1 MVWVPLKNG
10 SGQVVKDIKLKAPA
24 GATVKK
30 GNDKITLQKSKTFT
44 VTHNNRL
51 GINRYKINMSGGYSA
66 TNSDIRKTMTRA
78 GWEVVGGFLSPEKL
92 AQLAGKDKVDPDA
105 NKPRS
110 KRKSFWKQKN
120 KPGTHSY
127 KQKQRL
133 SKESEF
139 KKFAEYIDNE

>member
-1 MVWVPLKNG
+1 MG
-10 SGQVVKDIKLKAPA
+10 SCRWF
-24 GATVKK
+24 
-30 GNDKITLQKSKTFT
+30 SFT
-44 VTHNNRL
+44 
-51 GINRYKINMSGGYSA
+51 
-66 TNSDIRKTMTRA
+66 
-78 GWEVVGGFLSPEKL
+78 WEE
-92 AQLAGKDKVDPDA
+92 AQPAGKDKVDPDA

-139 KKFAEYIDNE
+139 KKFAEYIDNNDYTNDFGFTAVDQDELKPRLMKILYWKEVVGNQLLQVRWSRTPADRRTRLKIDMLSKLVSKSLNELDDQRKSNIYRF

>member
-66 TNSDIRKTMTRA
+66 TNSDIRKTKTRP
-78 GWEVVGGFLSPEKL
+78 GWEVVGGFHSPEKL
-92 AQLAGKDKVDPDA
+92 AQLAGTDKVDPDA

-120 KPGTHSY
+120 KLVHIVIN
-127 KQKQRL
+127 KNKDFQKKVSLKNFQ
-133 SKESEF
+133 ST
-139 KKFAEYIDNE
+139 